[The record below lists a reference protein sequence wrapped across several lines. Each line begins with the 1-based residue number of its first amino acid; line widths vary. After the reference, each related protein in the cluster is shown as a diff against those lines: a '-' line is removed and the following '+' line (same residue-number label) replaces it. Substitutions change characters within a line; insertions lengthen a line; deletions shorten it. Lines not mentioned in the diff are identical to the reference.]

1 MGNRLLTLLSSLLLS
16 TAVALMH
23 CSAVAAVEE
32 AEARSL
38 AELLQRLQ
46 QERTQQQA
54 ELRAREQRFL
64 EEQAQQKARL
74 DRARAEKRQ
83 QMKTLQPLQDE
94 LADLTAEVQQ
104 LESRLQEQGQDLRAL
119 QGAFVRIAGE
129 VHASLQ
135 QSLVVPQ
142 RPEREAELQR
152 LSALDALPQI
162 EDLESLWLL
171 LQEEMTLAAAVSQ
184 YQGVYT
190 DVSGQVRSGSLVR
203 VGAFTTFTAAG
214 FLQFIPEN
222 AELLLPATQ
231 PASRYQSTIE
241 DFYRHPSTLT
251 TLVVDPTRGA
261 LIRQLGASVSLRDR
275 IEQAGLIGII
285 ILVLG
290 GLGVLLSL
298 WRISYLLWVSVKVNS
313 QLQHLQAPVED
324 NPLGR
329 VLIKARQF
337 RVERDENYQF
347 KLDESV
353 LAELPALE
361 RGQNFI
367 KLLAATAP
375 LLGLLGTVT
384 GMILTFQSISLFGNG
399 DPKLMAGGISQALMT
414 TVLGLVVAIPLLF
427 SHSFVVSLSRNLVQ
441 RLDQQSAGLLA
452 RQLEGEVAHAG
463 E

>member
-162 EDLESLWLL
+162 EDLESLWL
-171 LQEEMTLAAAVSQ
+171 
-184 YQGVYT
+184 
-190 DVSGQVRSGSLVR
+190 
-203 VGAFTTFTAAG
+203 
-214 FLQFIPEN
+214 
-222 AELLLPATQ
+222 
-231 PASRYQSTIE
+231 
-241 DFYRHPSTLT
+241 
-251 TLVVDPTRGA
+251 
-261 LIRQLGASVSLRDR
+261 
-275 IEQAGLIGII
+275 
-285 ILVLG
+285 
-290 GLGVLLSL
+290 
-298 WRISYLLWVSVKVNS
+298 
-313 QLQHLQAPVED
+313 
-324 NPLGR
+324 
-329 VLIKARQF
+329 
-337 RVERDENYQF
+337 
-347 KLDESV
+347 
-353 LAELPALE
+353 
-361 RGQNFI
+361 
-367 KLLAATAP
+367 
-375 LLGLLGTVT
+375 
-384 GMILTFQSISLFGNG
+384 
-399 DPKLMAGGISQALMT
+399 
-414 TVLGLVVAIPLLF
+414 
-427 SHSFVVSLSRNLVQ
+427 
-441 RLDQQSAGLLA
+441 
-452 RQLEGEVAHAG
+452 
-463 E
+463 